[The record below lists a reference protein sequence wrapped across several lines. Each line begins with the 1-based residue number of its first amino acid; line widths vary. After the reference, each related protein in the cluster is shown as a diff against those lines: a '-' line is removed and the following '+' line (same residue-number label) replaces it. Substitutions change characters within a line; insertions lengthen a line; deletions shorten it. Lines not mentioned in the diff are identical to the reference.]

1 MYIHVP
7 AAIVAQSSYVLMAV
21 CALVSLIW
29 RMKLADV
36 AFTTLAPIGAI
47 ITALALVTGAI
58 WGKPTWG
65 TYWVWDARL
74 TSTLILFLL
83 FTGVVSL
90 RKMGPDTVQGG
101 KAAALLAVVGVVNLP
116 IIKYSVDWWFTL
128 HQPASFSLTERPAMP
143 VEMWAPLLVAL
154 FGTYFWMS
162 WLWLLRMRVEVLKR
176 ESRSTWAREALIE

>member
-1 MYIHVP
+1 
-7 AAIVAQSSYVLMAV
+7 
-21 CALVSLIW
+21 
-29 RMKLADV
+29 
-36 AFTTLAPIGAI
+36 
-47 ITALALVTGAI
+47 
-58 WGKPTWG
+58 
-65 TYWVWDARL
+65 
-74 TSTLILFLL
+74 LILFLL

-101 KAAALLAVVGVVNLP
+101 KAAALLAVVGVINLP

-154 FGTYFWMS
+154 VGTYCWMS

-176 ESRSTWAREALIE
+176 ESRSAWAREALTE